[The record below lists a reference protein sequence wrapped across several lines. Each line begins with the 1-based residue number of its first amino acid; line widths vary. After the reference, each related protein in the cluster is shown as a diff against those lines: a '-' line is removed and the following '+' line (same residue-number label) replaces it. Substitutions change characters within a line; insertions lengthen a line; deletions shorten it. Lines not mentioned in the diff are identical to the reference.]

1 MAAVALGLG
10 VSRRVECCR
19 CIILHSNYQGKNAAG
34 SWEVFAA
41 YLDGPEEEPGSC
53 ENSRHG
59 RAVMSTVVGQPS
71 FLDLVGIFFF
81 FFPAVLNPALADT
94 RVIKSDISDTL
105 GCAREVTSSKA
116 FIIRCM
122 TDLNIYKMGFNN

>member
-19 CIILHSNYQGKNAAG
+19 CIILHSNYQSKNAAG

-41 YLDGPEEEPGSC
+41 YLDGPEPGSC
-53 ENSRHG
+53 KNSRHG

-71 FLDLVGIFFF
+71 FLDLVGFF
-81 FFPAVLNPALADT
+81 FFPVVLNPALADT

-122 TDLNIYKMGFNN
+122 TDLNIYKIGFNN